1 MYHQFILI
9 PDREVIHTVSLSTP
23 PPPPTPHLEDATQ
36 FITPNFI
43 RDKIADFLAYNYS
56 ESHVSTVQV

>member
-23 PPPPTPHLEDATQ
+23 PPPHLEDATQ

-43 RDKIADFLAYNYS
+43 RDKIADCLAYNYS

>member
-23 PPPPTPHLEDATQ
+23 PLKDATQ
-36 FITPNFI
+36 SITPNFI
-43 RDKIADFLAYNYS
+43 RDKIADCLAYNYS

>member
-9 PDREVIHTVSLSTP
+9 PDKEVIHTVSLSTP
-23 PPPPTPHLEDATQ
+23 PSPPHLEGATQ

-43 RDKIADFLAYNYS
+43 RDKMADCLAYNYS

>member
-23 PPPPTPHLEDATQ
+23 PPPLKDATQ

-43 RDKIADFLAYNYS
+43 RDKIADCLAYNYS

>member
-23 PPPPTPHLEDATQ
+23 PHPPPYLEDATQ

-43 RDKIADFLAYNYS
+43 RDKIADCLAYNYS